1 MRMMARHKINQ
12 GAINVMFRNPAGGL
26 ARDMAR
32 RGLKVETAAK
42 RNLAGANGKPRRI
55 NNGILRNT
63 TQARPVTWRGLP
75 ASRIGS
81 PVRYARLVHDG
92 TGLFGPKKRK
102 ITPKTKKALRF
113 KPKGS
118 ARVIFA
124 RSVKGMEANPFLKDA
139 LSAAR
144 D

>member
-1 MRMMARHKINQ
+1 MAQHRINHA
-12 GAINVMFRNPAGGL
+12 AINAMLRNPAGGL

-42 RNLAGANGKPRRI
+42 RNLGGANGAPRRI

-63 TQARPVTWRGLP
+63 TQARPVVWRGLP
-75 ASRIGS
+75 ASRIGT
-81 PVRYARLVHDG
+81 PVKYALLVHNG

-118 ARVIFA
+118 ARVIYA
-124 RSVKGMEANPFLKDA
+124 RSVKGMEPNPFLKDA

>member
-1 MRMMARHKINQ
+1 MAYHKLNQ
-12 GAINVMFRNPAGGL
+12 AAVSALLRSSSGGL

-42 RNLAGANGKPRRI
+42 RNLAGGNGAPRRI
-55 NNGILRNT
+55 NNGILRDT
-63 TQARPVTWRGLP
+63 TQARPTTWKGLP
-75 ASRIGS
+75 ASRIGT
-81 PVRYARLVHDG
+81 PMRYARAVHDG

-102 ITPKTKKALRF
+102 ITPKTKQALRF

-118 ARVIFA
+118 SRFIVR
-124 RSVKGMEANPFLKDA
+124 RSVKGMVANPFLADA
-139 LSAAR
+139 LAAAK

>member
-1 MRMMARHKINQ
+1 MARHRINH
-12 GAINVMFRNPAGGL
+12 GAIYAMFRNPVGGL

-42 RNLAGANGKPRRI
+42 RNLAGANGAPRRI
-55 NNGILRNT
+55 NNGILRDT

-75 ASRIGS
+75 ASRIGT
-81 PVRYARLVHDG
+81 PVRYARFVHDG

-118 ARVIFA
+118 ARFVIR
-124 RSVKGMEANPFLKDA
+124 RSVAGMVANPFLKDA
-139 LSAAR
+139 LPAAR